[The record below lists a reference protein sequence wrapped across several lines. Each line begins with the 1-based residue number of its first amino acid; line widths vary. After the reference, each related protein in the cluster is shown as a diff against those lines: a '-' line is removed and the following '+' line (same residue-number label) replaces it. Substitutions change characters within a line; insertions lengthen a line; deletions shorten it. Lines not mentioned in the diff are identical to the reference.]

1 MKNYVY
7 LFIKRLMDIIIA
19 ITAII
24 ILSPVYLILIIVI
37 RIVQGRPIFF
47 SQVRIGKDGKKFNLY
62 KFRTMENNA
71 EDLIYNFTEEEKE
84 EYNRNFKLIY
94 DSRVTKLGKY
104 LRKTSLDELPQ
115 FINILKGE
123 MSLIG
128 PRPIVEKEIEK
139 YGEKKEKFLSVKPG
153 LTGYWQAYATK
164 NTTYTERIEM
174 ELYYVDNKS
183 LLFDLKIF
191 FKSIKTVIKKRISIL
206 GILYKVTI
214 FFVKSKLLLA
224 VVS

>member
-191 FKSIKTVIKKRISIL
+191 FKSIKTVIKKAIEKI
-206 GILYKVTI
+206 
-214 FFVKSKLLLA
+214 
-224 VVS
+224 